1 MSRSMI
7 KHIQQLT
14 FCLVMLFAV
23 GAVSF
28 VSADPV
34 LVFNAA
40 TGSSGANQNQS
51 VGWQFNVT
59 TALTVTG
66 LSWYD
71 EGANGLV
78 VGHTVG
84 IWNPAGTLL
93 TSVFVPA
100 GTVGFL
106 DGQFRTI
113 LIAPI
118 VLPVGV
124 GYIVGGENFSNN
136 TERLASNV
144 TQTVDPRITYF
155 DATFSDLGSG
165 FTRPTSFSSANTGF
179 YGPSFS
185 VAPAGVVVPEPATM
199 MLLGTGL
206 LGIAMKARR
215 KHQ

>member
-1 MSRSMI
+1 MYLPMI
-7 KHIQQLT
+7 KYVQRL
-14 FCLVMLFAV
+14 FCCLVMLFAF
-23 GAVSF
+23 GMVSF

-34 LVFNAA
+34 VVFNAA

-51 VGWQFNVT
+51 VGWQFDVN

-84 IWNPAGTLL
+84 IWNAAGTLL
-93 TSVFVPA
+93 ASVFVPA
-100 GTVGFL
+100 GSVGFL

-113 LIAPI
+113 AIAPI

-124 GYIVGGENFSNN
+124 GYIVGGENFSSN
-136 TERLASNV
+136 TERLAFNV
-144 TQTVDPRITYF
+144 TQTVDPRINYF
-155 DATFSDLGSG
+155 DATFSVIGSG
-165 FTRPTSFSSANTGF
+165 FTRPTLFSAAVTGF

-185 VAPAGVVVPEPATM
+185 VAPAGNIVPEPATM
-199 MLLGTGL
+199 LLLGTGL
-206 LGIAMKARR
+206 LGIALKARR
-215 KHQ
+215 RRR

>member
-7 KHIQQLT
+7 KRIQQLT
-14 FCLVMLFAV
+14 FCLVILFAV
-23 GAVSF
+23 GAMSF

-40 TGSSGANQNQS
+40 TGNSGANQNQS

-84 IWNPAGTLL
+84 IWNPVGTLL

-106 DGQFRTI
+106 DGLLRTPVSMDQVFR
-113 LIAPI
+113 LHQ
-118 VLPVGV
+118 
-124 GYIVGGENFSNN
+124 
-136 TERLASNV
+136 LASSCRNQPLCCCSV
-144 TQTVDPRITYF
+144 QD
-155 DATFSDLGSG
+155 
-165 FTRPTSFSSANTGF
+165 SS
-179 YGPSFS
+179 
-185 VAPAGVVVPEPATM
+185 EW
-199 MLLGTGL
+199 
-206 LGIAMKARR
+206 R
-215 KHQ
+215 

>member
-1 MSRSMI
+1 MSRPMI

-23 GAVSF
+23 GAMSF

-66 LSWYD
+66 LGWYD
-71 EGANGLV
+71 EGANGLA

-84 IWNPAGTLL
+84 IWNPAGALL
-93 TSVFVPA
+93 ASVFVPA
-100 GTVGFL
+100 GSVGFL

-136 TERLASNV
+136 TERLAFDV
-144 TQTVDPRITYF
+144 TQSVDPRITYF
-155 DATFSDLGSG
+155 DATFSDIGSG
-165 FTRPTSFSSANTGF
+165 FTRPTQFSVANTGF

-185 VAPAGVVVPEPATM
+185 VAPAGGAVPEPATM
-199 MLLGTGL
+199 LLLGTGL